1 MMSEAVCC
9 TIFPKIRIRSFVE
22 LLLNAYLCYLVAGTA
37 KDYRCVALQ
46 DDACIGPA
54 ELICIGES
62 T

>member
-1 MMSEAVCC
+1 MLYH
-9 TIFPKIRIRSFVE
+9 IPQDKDSFIV
-22 LLLNAYLCYLVAGTA
+22 LLLNTYLCYLVAGTA

-46 DDACIGPA
+46 EDACIGPG